1 MDDVN
6 DAGRSSLEL
15 GRDVPVV
22 VEVPVVSVVLDW
34 RREHENL
41 RNAHMSCGII
51 PSMEKIGGKF
61 IVAIIL
67 LVIAVGGGVFFLG
80 RGSQGSV
87 SKDEGTKSAQERT
100 GKTLRRPTS
109 RHAAVPIEDDE
120 ALAEKAA
127 SKESEKDDEDVT
139 EDPED
144 GESSPDD
151 LEEKLVD
158 AFDAL
163 TDKWQEPAADKVT
176 MDEVKKFR
184 EGLAK
189 VPKSRKEECVQ
200 RALNLVPDENVM
212 LLAGILFDKSQDREI
227 LELVYNDIL
236 NRDEDVKK
244 PILREVFKDKEHP
257 CWADTAWILDV
268 TGELPNKKGEDDK

>member
-1 MDDVN
+1 
-6 DAGRSSLEL
+6 
-15 GRDVPVV
+15 
-22 VEVPVVSVVLDW
+22 
-34 RREHENL
+34 
-41 RNAHMSCGII
+41 MSCGII
-51 PSMEKIGGKF
+51 PLMEKIGGKF

-80 RGSQGSV
+80 RVSQGSV

-120 ALAEKAA
+120 ALADKAA
-127 SKESEKDDEDVT
+127 SKESEKDDQDVT

>member
-1 MDDVN
+1 
-6 DAGRSSLEL
+6 
-15 GRDVPVV
+15 
-22 VEVPVVSVVLDW
+22 
-34 RREHENL
+34 
-41 RNAHMSCGII
+41 MSCGII
-51 PSMEKIGGKF
+51 PLMEKIGGKF

-80 RGSQGSV
+80 RGSQGSM
-87 SKDEGTKSAQERT
+87 SKDEGTKSAQEHT

-127 SKESEKDDEDVT
+127 SKESEKDDENVT

-184 EGLAK
+184 ERLAK

>member
-1 MDDVN
+1 
-6 DAGRSSLEL
+6 
-15 GRDVPVV
+15 
-22 VEVPVVSVVLDW
+22 
-34 RREHENL
+34 
-41 RNAHMSCGII
+41 MSCGII
-51 PSMEKIGGKF
+51 SLMKKIGGKF

-87 SKDEGTKSAQERT
+87 SKDEGTKSAQEHT

-109 RHAAVPIEDDE
+109 RHAAVPIEDDK

-127 SKESEKDDEDVT
+127 SKESEKDDQDVT

>member
-1 MDDVN
+1 
-6 DAGRSSLEL
+6 
-15 GRDVPVV
+15 
-22 VEVPVVSVVLDW
+22 
-34 RREHENL
+34 
-41 RNAHMSCGII
+41 MSCGII
-51 PSMEKIGGKF
+51 SLMKKIGGKF

-109 RHAAVPIEDDE
+109 RHAAVPIEDDK

>member
-1 MDDVN
+1 
-6 DAGRSSLEL
+6 
-15 GRDVPVV
+15 
-22 VEVPVVSVVLDW
+22 
-34 RREHENL
+34 
-41 RNAHMSCGII
+41 MSCGII
-51 PSMEKIGGKF
+51 PLMEKIGGKF

-87 SKDEGTKSAQERT
+87 SKDEGTKSAQEHTGRT
-100 GKTLRRPTS
+100 LLRPTS

-127 SKESEKDDEDVT
+127 SKESEKDDENVT

-184 EGLAK
+184 ERLAK

-244 PILREVFKDKEHP
+244 PILREVFKDREHP

>member
-1 MDDVN
+1 
-6 DAGRSSLEL
+6 
-15 GRDVPVV
+15 
-22 VEVPVVSVVLDW
+22 
-34 RREHENL
+34 
-41 RNAHMSCGII
+41 MSCGII
-51 PSMEKIGGKF
+51 PLMEKIGGKF

-87 SKDEGTKSAQERT
+87 SKDEGTKSAQEHT

-127 SKESEKDDEDVT
+127 SKESEKDDQDVT

-184 EGLAK
+184 ERLAK

>member
-1 MDDVN
+1 
-6 DAGRSSLEL
+6 
-15 GRDVPVV
+15 
-22 VEVPVVSVVLDW
+22 
-34 RREHENL
+34 
-41 RNAHMSCGII
+41 MSCGII
-51 PSMEKIGGKF
+51 SLMKKIGGKF

-127 SKESEKDDEDVT
+127 SKESEKDDQDVT

-184 EGLAK
+184 ERLAK

-244 PILREVFKDKEHP
+244 PILREVFKDREHP

>member
-1 MDDVN
+1 
-6 DAGRSSLEL
+6 
-15 GRDVPVV
+15 
-22 VEVPVVSVVLDW
+22 
-34 RREHENL
+34 
-41 RNAHMSCGII
+41 MSCGII
-51 PSMEKIGGKF
+51 SLMKKIGGKF

-87 SKDEGTKSAQERT
+87 SKDEGTKSAQEHT
-100 GKTLRRPTS
+100 GKTLLRPTS
-109 RHAAVPIEDDE
+109 RHAAVPIEDDK

-127 SKESEKDDEDVT
+127 SKESEKDDENVT

-184 EGLAK
+184 ERLAK

>member
-1 MDDVN
+1 M
-6 DAGRSSLEL
+6 
-15 GRDVPVV
+15 
-22 VEVPVVSVVLDW
+22 
-34 RREHENL
+34 
-41 RNAHMSCGII
+41 
-51 PSMEKIGGKF
+51 KKFGGKL
-61 IVAIIL
+61 IAAIIL

-80 RGSQGSV
+80 RGPGDSV
-87 SKDEGTKSAQERT
+87 PSNGTAEPTQARTGKTIRPSTSRRGAVATKDEGTGQ
-100 GKTLRRPTS
+100 KTEMS
-109 RHAAVPIEDDE
+109 E
-120 ALAEKAA
+120 
-127 SKESEKDDEDVT
+127 ESEKDDKEAT
-139 EDPED
+139 ADPGD
-144 GESSPDD
+144 GESSSSDED

-163 TDKWQEPAADKVT
+163 TDKWQEPAGDKVT
-176 MDEVKKFR
+176 MDEVKRFR
-184 EGLAK
+184 EQFAK
-189 VPKSRKEECVQ
+189 VPKARQEECVQ

>member
-1 MDDVN
+1 
-6 DAGRSSLEL
+6 
-15 GRDVPVV
+15 
-22 VEVPVVSVVLDW
+22 
-34 RREHENL
+34 
-41 RNAHMSCGII
+41 
-51 PSMEKIGGKF
+51 MEKVDGKI

-80 RGSQGSV
+80 RGSQGSM

-109 RHAAVPIEDDE
+109 RHAAVPIEDDR

-184 EGLAK
+184 ERLAK

>member
-1 MDDVN
+1 
-6 DAGRSSLEL
+6 
-15 GRDVPVV
+15 
-22 VEVPVVSVVLDW
+22 
-34 RREHENL
+34 
-41 RNAHMSCGII
+41 MSCGII
-51 PSMEKIGGKF
+51 PLMEKIGGKF

-87 SKDEGTKSAQERT
+87 SKDEGTKSAQEHT
-100 GKTLRRPTS
+100 GKTLLRPTS

-127 SKESEKDDEDVT
+127 SKESEKDDENVT

>member
-1 MDDVN
+1 
-6 DAGRSSLEL
+6 
-15 GRDVPVV
+15 
-22 VEVPVVSVVLDW
+22 
-34 RREHENL
+34 
-41 RNAHMSCGII
+41 MSCGII
-51 PSMEKIGGKF
+51 PLMEKIGGKF

-80 RGSQGSV
+80 RVSQGSV
-87 SKDEGTKSAQERT
+87 SKDEGTKSAQEHT
-100 GKTLRRPTS
+100 GKTLLRPTS

>member
-1 MDDVN
+1 
-6 DAGRSSLEL
+6 
-15 GRDVPVV
+15 
-22 VEVPVVSVVLDW
+22 
-34 RREHENL
+34 
-41 RNAHMSCGII
+41 MSCGII
-51 PSMEKIGGKF
+51 PLMKKIDGKI

-184 EGLAK
+184 ERLAK

-244 PILREVFKDKEHP
+244 PILREVFKDREHP

>member
-1 MDDVN
+1 
-6 DAGRSSLEL
+6 
-15 GRDVPVV
+15 
-22 VEVPVVSVVLDW
+22 
-34 RREHENL
+34 
-41 RNAHMSCGII
+41 MSCGII
-51 PSMEKIGGKF
+51 PLMKKIGGKF

-87 SKDEGTKSAQERT
+87 SKDEGTKSAQEHT
-100 GKTLRRPTS
+100 GKTLLRPTS

-120 ALAEKAA
+120 VLAEKAA
-127 SKESEKDDEDVT
+127 SKESEKDDQDVT

-163 TDKWQEPAADKVT
+163 TDKWQEPAGDKVT

>member
-1 MDDVN
+1 
-6 DAGRSSLEL
+6 
-15 GRDVPVV
+15 
-22 VEVPVVSVVLDW
+22 
-34 RREHENL
+34 
-41 RNAHMSCGII
+41 MSCGII
-51 PSMEKIGGKF
+51 PLMKKIGGKF
-61 IVAIIL
+61 IIAIIL

-87 SKDEGTKSAQERT
+87 SKDEGTKSAQEHT
-100 GKTLRRPTS
+100 GKTLLRPTS
-109 RHAAVPIEDDE
+109 RHAAVPIVVDE

-184 EGLAK
+184 ERLAK

-200 RALNLVPDENVM
+200 RALNLVPEENVM
-212 LLAGILFDKSQDREI
+212 LLEGILFDKSQDREI

-244 PILREVFKDKEHP
+244 PILREVFKDREHP

>member
-1 MDDVN
+1 
-6 DAGRSSLEL
+6 
-15 GRDVPVV
+15 
-22 VEVPVVSVVLDW
+22 
-34 RREHENL
+34 
-41 RNAHMSCGII
+41 MSCGII
-51 PSMEKIGGKF
+51 PLMKKIGGKF

-87 SKDEGTKSAQERT
+87 SKDEGTKSAQEHT
-100 GKTLRRPTS
+100 GKTLLRPTS

-139 EDPED
+139 EEPED

-184 EGLAK
+184 ERLAK

>member
-1 MDDVN
+1 MK
-6 DAGRSSLEL
+6 
-15 GRDVPVV
+15 
-22 VEVPVVSVVLDW
+22 
-34 RREHENL
+34 
-41 RNAHMSCGII
+41 
-51 PSMEKIGGKF
+51 KIGGKL
-61 IVAIIL
+61 IIAIIL

-80 RGSQGSV
+80 RGPQGSV
-87 SKDEGTKSAQERT
+87 SKDEYTGSAQTRPGKSARRSTSRSAAARIEE
-100 GKTLRRPTS
+100 GKTIQMKS
-109 RHAAVPIEDDE
+109 SASEDLEKDE
-120 ALAEKAA
+120 AT
-127 SKESEKDDEDVT
+127 KD
-139 EDPED
+139 PGD
-144 GESSPDD
+144 GESSSAVDD

-176 MDEVKKFR
+176 MDEVKRFR
-184 EGLAK
+184 EQLAK

-212 LLAGILFDKSQDREI
+212 LLAGILFDKTQDQEI

-268 TGELPNKKGEDDK
+268 TGELPNKKGEEDK

>member
-1 MDDVN
+1 
-6 DAGRSSLEL
+6 
-15 GRDVPVV
+15 
-22 VEVPVVSVVLDW
+22 
-34 RREHENL
+34 
-41 RNAHMSCGII
+41 MSCGII
-51 PSMEKIGGKF
+51 PLMKKIGGKF

-80 RGSQGSV
+80 RGSQGSM
-87 SKDEGTKSAQERT
+87 SKDEGTKSAQEHT

-184 EGLAK
+184 ERLAK

-257 CWADTAWILDV
+257 CWADTAWIPDV

>member
-1 MDDVN
+1 
-6 DAGRSSLEL
+6 
-15 GRDVPVV
+15 
-22 VEVPVVSVVLDW
+22 
-34 RREHENL
+34 
-41 RNAHMSCGII
+41 MSCGII

-87 SKDEGTKSAQERT
+87 SKDEGTKSAQEHT
-100 GKTLRRPTS
+100 GKTLLRPTS
-109 RHAAVPIEDDE
+109 RHAAVPIEDDK

-127 SKESEKDDEDVT
+127 SKESEKDDQDVT

>member
-1 MDDVN
+1 
-6 DAGRSSLEL
+6 
-15 GRDVPVV
+15 
-22 VEVPVVSVVLDW
+22 
-34 RREHENL
+34 
-41 RNAHMSCGII
+41 MSCGII
-51 PSMEKIGGKF
+51 SLMKKIGGKF

-87 SKDEGTKSAQERT
+87 SKDEGTKSAQEHTGRT
-100 GKTLRRPTS
+100 LLRPTS
-109 RHAAVPIEDDE
+109 RHAAVPIEDDK

-127 SKESEKDDEDVT
+127 SKESEKDDQDVT

>member
-1 MDDVN
+1 M
-6 DAGRSSLEL
+6 SS
-15 GRDVPVV
+15 
-22 VEVPVVSVVLDW
+22 
-34 RREHENL
+34 
-41 RNAHMSCGII
+41 GII
-51 PSMEKIGGKF
+51 PLMKKIGGKF
-61 IVAIIL
+61 IIAIIL

-87 SKDEGTKSAQERT
+87 SKDEGTKSAQEHT

-127 SKESEKDDEDVT
+127 SKESEKDDQDVT

>member
-1 MDDVN
+1 
-6 DAGRSSLEL
+6 
-15 GRDVPVV
+15 
-22 VEVPVVSVVLDW
+22 
-34 RREHENL
+34 
-41 RNAHMSCGII
+41 MSCGII
-51 PSMEKIGGKF
+51 PSMEKIDGKI

-87 SKDEGTKSAQERT
+87 SKDEGTKSAQEHT

-127 SKESEKDDEDVT
+127 SKESEKDDENVT

>member
-1 MDDVN
+1 
-6 DAGRSSLEL
+6 
-15 GRDVPVV
+15 
-22 VEVPVVSVVLDW
+22 
-34 RREHENL
+34 
-41 RNAHMSCGII
+41 MSCGII
-51 PSMEKIGGKF
+51 PSMEKIDGKI

-80 RGSQGSV
+80 RGSQGSM
-87 SKDEGTKSAQERT
+87 SKDEGTKSAQEHT

>member
-1 MDDVN
+1 M
-6 DAGRSSLEL
+6 
-15 GRDVPVV
+15 
-22 VEVPVVSVVLDW
+22 
-34 RREHENL
+34 
-41 RNAHMSCGII
+41 
-51 PSMEKIGGKF
+51 KKFGGKL

-67 LVIAVGGGVFFLG
+67 LVVAVGGGVFFLG
-80 RGSQGSV
+80 RGPQGSMSV
-87 SKDEGTKSAQERT
+87 DEDTGSTQARP
-100 GKTLRRPTS
+100 GKTVRRPVS
-109 RHAAVPIEDDE
+109 RRVEAPVEKGNAVQGEI
-120 ALAEKAA
+120 KAA
-127 SKESEKDDEDVT
+127 AGASGTT
-139 EDPED
+139 EDPE
-144 GESSPDD
+144 GEEPSEEAED

-158 AFDAL
+158 EFDAL

-176 MDEVKKFR
+176 MEEVRRFR
-184 EGLAK
+184 EQFSK
-189 VPKSRKEECVQ
+189 IPKARKEECIH

-244 PILREVFKDKEHP
+244 PILREVFKDKNHP

>member
-1 MDDVN
+1 
-6 DAGRSSLEL
+6 
-15 GRDVPVV
+15 
-22 VEVPVVSVVLDW
+22 
-34 RREHENL
+34 
-41 RNAHMSCGII
+41 MSCGII
-51 PSMEKIGGKF
+51 SLMKKIGGKF
-61 IVAIIL
+61 IIAIIL

-100 GKTLRRPTS
+100 GKTLRRPIS
-109 RHAAVPIEDDE
+109 RHAAVPIEDDK

>member
-1 MDDVN
+1 
-6 DAGRSSLEL
+6 
-15 GRDVPVV
+15 
-22 VEVPVVSVVLDW
+22 
-34 RREHENL
+34 
-41 RNAHMSCGII
+41 MSCGII
-51 PSMEKIGGKF
+51 SLMKKIGGKF

-87 SKDEGTKSAQERT
+87 SKDEGTKSAQEHT
-100 GKTLRRPTS
+100 GKTLLRPTS
-109 RHAAVPIEDDE
+109 RHAAVPIEDDK

-127 SKESEKDDEDVT
+127 SKESEKDDENVT

>member
-1 MDDVN
+1 
-6 DAGRSSLEL
+6 
-15 GRDVPVV
+15 
-22 VEVPVVSVVLDW
+22 
-34 RREHENL
+34 
-41 RNAHMSCGII
+41 MSCGII
-51 PSMEKIGGKF
+51 PLMEKIGGKI

-80 RGSQGSV
+80 RGSQGSM
-87 SKDEGTKSAQERT
+87 SKDEGTKSAQEHT

-127 SKESEKDDEDVT
+127 SKESEKDDENVT

-184 EGLAK
+184 ERLAK

>member
-1 MDDVN
+1 
-6 DAGRSSLEL
+6 
-15 GRDVPVV
+15 
-22 VEVPVVSVVLDW
+22 
-34 RREHENL
+34 
-41 RNAHMSCGII
+41 MSCGII
-51 PSMEKIGGKF
+51 PLMKKIGGKF
-61 IVAIIL
+61 IIAIIL

-87 SKDEGTKSAQERT
+87 SKDEGTKSAQEHT

-184 EGLAK
+184 ERLAK

>member
-1 MDDVN
+1 
-6 DAGRSSLEL
+6 
-15 GRDVPVV
+15 
-22 VEVPVVSVVLDW
+22 
-34 RREHENL
+34 
-41 RNAHMSCGII
+41 MSCGII
-51 PSMEKIGGKF
+51 PSMEKIDGKI

-87 SKDEGTKSAQERT
+87 SKDEGTKSAQEHT

>member
-1 MDDVN
+1 
-6 DAGRSSLEL
+6 
-15 GRDVPVV
+15 
-22 VEVPVVSVVLDW
+22 
-34 RREHENL
+34 
-41 RNAHMSCGII
+41 MSCGII
-51 PSMEKIGGKF
+51 PLMEKIGGKI

-87 SKDEGTKSAQERT
+87 SKDEGTKSAQEHT

-184 EGLAK
+184 ERLAK

-244 PILREVFKDKEHP
+244 PILREVFKDREHP

>member
-1 MDDVN
+1 
-6 DAGRSSLEL
+6 
-15 GRDVPVV
+15 
-22 VEVPVVSVVLDW
+22 
-34 RREHENL
+34 
-41 RNAHMSCGII
+41 MSCGII
-51 PSMEKIGGKF
+51 PSMEKIDGKI

-87 SKDEGTKSAQERT
+87 SKDEGTKSAQEHT
-100 GKTLRRPTS
+100 GKTLLRPTS

>member
-1 MDDVN
+1 
-6 DAGRSSLEL
+6 
-15 GRDVPVV
+15 
-22 VEVPVVSVVLDW
+22 
-34 RREHENL
+34 
-41 RNAHMSCGII
+41 MSCGII
-51 PSMEKIGGKF
+51 PLMEKIGGKF

-67 LVIAVGGGVFFLG
+67 LVMAVGGGVFFLG

-87 SKDEGTKSAQERT
+87 SKDEGTKSAQEHTGRT
-100 GKTLRRPTS
+100 LLRPTS

>member
-1 MDDVN
+1 
-6 DAGRSSLEL
+6 
-15 GRDVPVV
+15 
-22 VEVPVVSVVLDW
+22 
-34 RREHENL
+34 
-41 RNAHMSCGII
+41 MSCGII
-51 PSMEKIGGKF
+51 PLMEKIGGKF

-87 SKDEGTKSAQERT
+87 SKDEGTKSAQEHT